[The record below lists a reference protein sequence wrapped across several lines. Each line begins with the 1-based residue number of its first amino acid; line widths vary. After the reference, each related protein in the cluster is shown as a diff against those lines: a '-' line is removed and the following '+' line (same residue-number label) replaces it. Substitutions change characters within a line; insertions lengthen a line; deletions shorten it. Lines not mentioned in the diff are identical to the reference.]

1 MHPVISRLLIV
12 KGFFL
17 GGFVR
22 DFLIRGEKFQDIDYS
37 FHYPFALSDS
47 DATILNQNEIIR
59 LDDSEESKRR
69 INGLYFHYCP
79 TSYYYDLSCNLF
91 GFDKDG
97 FFPLPSYHL
106 FDLNKAWELILD
118 KKFYKL
124 CDGKLTT
131 QKMLRQNWEMVGEI
145 QDKENQIIHHDRN
158 GIWNDYNKI
167 AKQRL
172 NELVYR

>member
-1 MHPVISRLLIV
+1 M
-12 KGFFL
+12 
-17 GGFVR
+17 
-22 DFLIRGEKFQDIDYS
+22 
-37 FHYPFALSDS
+37 
-47 DATILNQNEIIR
+47 
-59 LDDSEESKRR
+59 
-69 INGLYFHYCP
+69 
-79 TSYYYDLSCNLF
+79 
-91 GFDKDG
+91 
-97 FFPLPSYHL
+97 PSYHL

-131 QKMLRQNWEMVGEI
+131 QKMLRQNWEMAGEI

-172 NELVYR
+172 NELVYK